1 MYKAFYESLFI
12 RTYSL
17 KTTRCLLIGNS
28 SNQFYYTKQW
38 DIIQIVFFKKGVSF
52 VTKIVIKMNQIQ
64 YLVKRTVYHNN
75 VGFVWASRGSY

>member
-1 MYKAFYESLFI
+1 MYKNTFTENNSVSFNWEFI
-12 RTYSL
+12 
-17 KTTRCLLIGNS
+17 KAILLYQTMG
-28 SNQFYYTKQW
+28 YYT
-38 DIIQIVFFKKGVSF
+38 DSFLKKGVSF